1 MISPEIMSRV
11 NDTISRGFEIPM
23 EKLTPEA
30 NLFTDL
36 GLDSL
41 DAIDMLVYLEEEI
54 KIKVDGERLMGV
66 RTMQDVYNL
75 VHELKQKA

>member
-1 MISPEIMSRV
+1 MTNPKIIAEVNEIM
-11 NDTISRGFEIPM
+11 NKGFEIPV

-41 DAIDMLVYLEEEI
+41 DAVDMLVHLED
-54 KIKVDGERLMGV
+54 KLGVKVDGEKLMKV

-75 VHELKQKA
+75 IQELST